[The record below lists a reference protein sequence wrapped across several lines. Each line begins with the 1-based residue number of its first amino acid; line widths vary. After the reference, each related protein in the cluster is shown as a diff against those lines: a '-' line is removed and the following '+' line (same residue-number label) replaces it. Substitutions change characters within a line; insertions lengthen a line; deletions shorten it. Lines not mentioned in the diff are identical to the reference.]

1 MRENLGEGKGAV
13 QLRLPAACNAWDGF
27 RAKLSTDARMAKKKK
42 ASKKKGWKSPI
53 GDRVQFLT
61 MMSPDVIVAVKQAA
75 IEDERAAWAVME
87 EAAREWLERRKKA
100 K

>member
-1 MRENLGEGKGAV
+1 
-13 QLRLPAACNAWDGF
+13 
-27 RAKLSTDARMAKKKK
+27 
-42 ASKKKGWKSPI
+42 
-53 GDRVQFLT
+53 
-61 MMSPDVIVAVKQAA
+61 MSPDIIVVVKQAA

>member
-1 MRENLGEGKGAV
+1 LH
-13 QLRLPAACNAWDGF
+13 LPAACNAWDGF
-27 RAKLSTDARMAKKKK
+27 RANCSTDAKMAEKKKVL
-42 ASKKKGWKSPI
+42 KKRGWKSPI

-87 EAAREWLERRKKA
+87 EAAREWLERRKGKRNA
-100 K
+100 